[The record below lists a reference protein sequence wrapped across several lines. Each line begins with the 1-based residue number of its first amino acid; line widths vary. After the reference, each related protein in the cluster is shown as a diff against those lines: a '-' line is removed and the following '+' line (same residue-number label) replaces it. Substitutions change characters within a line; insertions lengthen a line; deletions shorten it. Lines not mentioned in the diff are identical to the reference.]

1 MLYLREFKNHSGY
14 TQEELNL
21 VAPNVSYCDDA
32 NDVHYKLKIPDNSV
46 LFMCENIQPNTT
58 EEVRIYSDAGHG
70 YDTVTVDKNNILYKY
85 ICTNGFNCIAAA
97 KNIISSVTLNKI
109 DKIYNSGQNSW
120 FPTNVKSVSI
130 KDCIIPSSYQLANM
144 CSGCTS
150 LTSFEATNFNTVNAT
165 SMESAFSGCHSLKA
179 LDLSGLNANNVTNMT
194 NLFNGCQNLKK
205 IDIST
210 WELQS
215 PEAITTTGI
224 FGTDSDSYVGN
235 GSFEIII
242 KRGDSNTKQMIENIL
257 NTQYNSHEKVI
268 DCTITQK

>member
-1 MLYLREFKNHSGY
+1 
-14 TQEELNL
+14 
-21 VAPNVSYCDDA
+21 
-32 NDVHYKLKIPDNSV
+32 
-46 LFMCENIQPNTT
+46 
-58 EEVRIYSDAGHG
+58 
-70 YDTVTVDKNNILYKY
+70 
-85 ICTNGFNCIAAA
+85 
-97 KNIISSVTLNKI
+97 
-109 DKIYNSGQNSW
+109 
-120 FPTNVKSVSI
+120 
-130 KDCIIPSSYQLANM
+130 M

-165 SMESAFSGCHSLKA
+165 SMESAFSGCHSLKT

-224 FGTDSDSYVGN
+224 FGTGSDSYVGN

>member
-1 MLYLREFKNHSGY
+1 
-14 TQEELNL
+14 
-21 VAPNVSYCDDA
+21 
-32 NDVHYKLKIPDNSV
+32 
-46 LFMCENIQPNTT
+46 
-58 EEVRIYSDAGHG
+58 
-70 YDTVTVDKNNILYKY
+70 
-85 ICTNGFNCIAAA
+85 
-97 KNIISSVTLNKI
+97 
-109 DKIYNSGQNSW
+109 
-120 FPTNVKSVSI
+120 
-130 KDCIIPSSYQLANM
+130 M